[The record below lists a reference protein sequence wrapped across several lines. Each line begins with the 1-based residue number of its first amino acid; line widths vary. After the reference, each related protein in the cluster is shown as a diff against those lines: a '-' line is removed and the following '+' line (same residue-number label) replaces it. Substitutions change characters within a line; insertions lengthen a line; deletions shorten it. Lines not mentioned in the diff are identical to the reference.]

1 MMMTMIVAP
10 HDPAWRRHFD
20 EEARRLTEHL
30 GKVVVHLHHIGS
42 TAIPG
47 LPAKP
52 IIDVLMEVIDLTAL
66 DAATPALAALGYEAM
81 GEYGIPRRRYFRK
94 SDASGRRTHQVHA
107 FELRTPEVE
116 RHLAFR
122 DYMIA
127 HPAAARAYGD
137 LKLALAL
144 RHPDDIEAYM
154 DGKDTFVK
162 EHEVLAVTWWRL
174 RRNVATTA

>member
-1 MMMTMIVAP
+1 MTTVIVAP
-10 HDPAWRRHFD
+10 HDQAWQRHFD
-20 EEARRLTEHL
+20 EEARRLAEHL
-30 GKVVVHLHHIGS
+30 GKIVVHVHHIGS

-52 IIDVLMEVIDLTAL
+52 VIDVLMEVLDLKAL
-66 DAATPALAALGYEAM
+66 DAATPVLTALGYEAM

-94 SDASGRRTHQVHA
+94 NDASGRRTHQVHA
-107 FELRTPEVE
+107 FERGTPEVE

-137 LKLALAL
+137 LKQALAL
-144 RHPDDIEAYM
+144 RHPHDIEAYM

-162 EHEVLAVTWWRL
+162 EHEALAVAWSRS
-174 RRNVATTA
+174 RRNAPTTA